1 VKPPL
6 YYFRSALSDVGARLN
21 KRHYKR
27 PLNVGA
33 KWGEPAGRAGGP
45 HGQRQ
50 AVHCPRW
57 RTGPALL
64 PQYDQKQLM
73 ELQNISQIWQLE
85 ESRRAHWRAYVR
97 GRA

>member
-1 VKPPL
+1 VKPPS

-21 KRHYKR
+21 KRYYKGLSIQG
-27 PLNVGA
+27 PS
-33 KWGEPAGRAGGP
+33 GRASWSD
-45 HGQRQ
+45 QRT
-50 AVHCPRW
+50 AWPVAGCPRSEVAH
-57 RTGPALL
+57 RASSVL

-73 ELQNISQIWQLE
+73 GLHSISQIRRLE